1 MPDGTYRNQAVAS
14 VASVLRAVSV
24 PFGMCSPAEPNVAST
39 LWRTWADQTNLVYF
53 FDSATSPNTFW
64 VPLADLDFGEGA
76 EVKKLTLTG
85 GKTYSGNAA
94 DKFEPAKPFAFLP
107 YAS

>member
-1 MPDGTYRNQAVAS
+1 
-14 VASVLRAVSV
+14 
-24 PFGMCSPAEPNVAST
+24 
-39 LWRTWADQTNLVYF
+39 
-53 FDSATSPNTFW
+53 
-64 VPLADLDFGEGA
+64 VPLADLDFGDGA

-85 GKTYSGNAA
+85 GKVYSGNAA